1 MYQHRSLHVMHQ
13 TSLRPLLALL
23 VTLAA
28 CAPVARPVAGRPAAT
43 FLLVNDV
50 YVPDTS
56 RDGTGGLH
64 RLATVHRALDRE
76 RDAIFVLAGDV
87 LSPSLLSKWYGG
99 RQMIDAFNAAGL
111 EYATFGNHE
120 FELPR
125 DTLIARVAASRFT
138 WISSNCALA
147 DGSAFPGVAP
157 WDTLT
162 TGGIRVGLF
171 AVTIQ
176 GEYRSYVRCADP
188 DSAAHAAIE
197 TLKGLGTELIVGLTH
212 QDVTADSA
220 LLARESDVA
229 LILGGHEHTAHNV
242 LVDGQRRVVK
252 ADANARS
259 AQVVTLSRQGGGWAS
274 EQQLVRI
281 DASVET
287 DAATAAVVDAWRDSL
302 VKRLG
307 PERVVGT
314 APEPLEGR
322 DDVCRSRECSLGN
335 LVTDALRLGTR
346 ADVALINAGNMR
358 IDDVIGPGTIT
369 NYHLESIFLFAD
381 ESRNVT
387 FPLTGARVREVLEHG
402 LSDRSVGRGAFLQM
416 SGVEVRYDPARPS
429 GSRIVGDVRR
439 SDGAVVSPGD
449 SLRVTFGVYPACQG
463 GDGYQI
469 PEAADACKTG
479 ATAPRAVDLLLQHV
493 TERLNGRIAAP
504 RSGRL
509 QRQP

>member
-1 MYQHRSLHVMHQ
+1 MYRAPSR
-13 TSLRPLLALL
+13 TLLALL
-23 VTLAA
+23 VALVA
-28 CAPVARPVAGRPAAT
+28 CAPAARPVTGRPTAT

-56 RDGTGGLH
+56 RDGSGGLH
-64 RLATVHRALDRE
+64 RLATLNRSLDRE
-76 RDAIFVLAGDV
+76 DDAIFVLAGDV

-99 RQMIDAFNAAGL
+99 RQMVDAFNAAGL

-125 DTLIARVAASRFT
+125 DTLIARIAASRFK
-138 WISSNCALA
+138 WISSNCTLA
-147 DGSAFPGVAP
+147 DGAPFPGVAP

-162 TGGIRVGLF
+162 TRGIRVGLF
-171 AVTIQ
+171 AVTLQ
-176 GEYRSYVRCADP
+176 GVYRSYVRCSDP
-188 DSAAHAAIE
+188 DSAARDAIQ
-197 TLKGLGTELIVGLTH
+197 TLNGVGAQLIVGLTH

-220 LLARESDVA
+220 LLAREPDVA
-229 LILGGHEHTAHNV
+229 LILGGHEHTAHDV
-242 LVDGQRRVVK
+242 LVGGERRVLK

-259 AQVVTLSRQGGGWAS
+259 AQVVTVSRSGGGWTT
-274 EQQLVRI
+274 QPQLVRI

-322 DDVCRSRECSLGN
+322 DDICRSRECSLGN
-335 LVTDALRLGTR
+335 LVTDALRHGTG

-387 FPLTGARVREVLEHG
+387 FPLSGARLREVLEHG
-402 LSDRSVGRGAFLQM
+402 LSERSVGRGAFLQL
-416 SGVEVRYDPARPS
+416 SGVEVRYDAARPS
-429 GSRIVGDVRR
+429 GSRIVGDLRR

-469 PEAADACKTG
+469 PEAADVCKAA

-504 RSGRL
+504 RPGRL
-509 QRQP
+509 QRHE

>member
-1 MYQHRSLHVMHQ
+1 MMYQASFRSLVA
-13 TSLRPLLALL
+13 LLA
-23 VTLAA
+23 TLAA
-28 CAPVARPVAGRPAAT
+28 CAPAARPIAGPPTAT

-64 RLATVHRALDRE
+64 RLATVHRTLDRQHN
-76 RDAIFVLAGDV
+76 AIFVLAGDV

-99 RQMIDAFNAAGL
+99 RQMVDVFNAAGL

-125 DTLIARVAASRFT
+125 DTLIARIADSRFE
-138 WISSNCALA
+138 WISSNCTLA
-147 DGSAFPGVAP
+147 DGSAFPRVAP

-162 TGGIRVGLF
+162 TDGIRVGLF
-171 AVTIQ
+171 AVTMP
-176 GEYRSYVRCADP
+176 GEYRSYVRCSDP
-188 DSAAHAAIE
+188 DSAARGAIQ
-197 TLKGLGTELIVGLTH
+197 TLKGIGAELIVGLTH

-220 LLARESDVA
+220 LLAREPDVA
-229 LILGGHEHTAHNV
+229 LILGGHEHTAHDV
-242 LVDGQRRVVK
+242 LVDGQRRVLK

-259 AQVVTLSRQGGGWAS
+259 AQVVTVSRTAGGWTA
-274 EQQLVRI
+274 EPQLVRI

-287 DAATAAVVDAWRDSL
+287 DAATAAIVDAWRDSL

-322 DDVCRSRECSLGN
+322 DDICRSRECSLGN

-387 FPLTGARVREVLEHG
+387 FPLTGARLREVLEHG
-402 LSDRSVGRGAFLQM
+402 VSERSVGRGAFLQV
-416 SGVEVRYDPARPS
+416 SGVEFRYDPARPS

-439 SDGAVVSPGD
+439 SDGAVVSPVD
-449 SLRVTFGVYPACQG
+449 SLRVTFGVFPSCQG
-463 GDGYQI
+463 GDGYRI
-469 PEAADACKTG
+469 PEAAEVCKT
-479 ATAPRAVDLLLQHV
+479 ATTAPRAVDLLLQHV